1 MRRLKTL
8 FWILLQAG
16 GHNMFKGSW
25 RERLDGADRFR
36 VVFQNGGRQRD
47 LTLTREGPFSRH
59 HLIEHSAKRKNVRAG
74 VGFLSLDLLRRHVL
88 DGADNAAR
96 GGQRA

>member
-25 RERLDGADRFR
+25 CKRLDGADWLR
-36 VVFQNGGRQRD
+36 VVFQNGGCQRD
-47 LTLTREGPFSRH
+47 LTFTRKGPLSCH
-59 HLIEHSAKRKNVRAG
+59 HLIEQSAKRKNVRA
-74 VGFLSLDLLRRHVL
+74 VIGFFSFDLLRPHVL
-88 DGADNAAR
+88 DGPDDAAR
-96 GGQRA
+96 RGQRA